1 MNYQIISVGVM
12 LSGTK
17 ALETLVKEVNAAIA
31 MGWEPVGGVALVNAR
46 VVQAMVKRR

>member
-1 MNYQIISVGVM
+1 MNYRIVSVGIVF
-12 LSGTK
+12 SPAK
-17 ALETLVKEVNAAIA
+17 SLENLAKEVNAAIA